1 MKIVSLTVKNWMN
14 FEELENI
21 PLHARNYVIGANAVG
36 KSNFLDVFRF
46 LRDVA
51 APAGARPTAGGLQ
64 DAINRRG
71 GLRALRCLHGKKDS
85 EVLLDVTVADGQD
98 RWRYMLG
105 FKGEGRANN
114 RVLIRQE
121 SVFKNDQPQPECQRP
136 DDADKRDP
144 DRLTSTYLEHPNT
157 NKAFR
162 PLAHYFGAI
171 TYLHLVPQLLKF
183 GDEIGGNRPCRAVAR
198 YRRSLGEDGT
208 ERRRTSSCA

>member
-14 FEELENI
+14 FQELENV

-51 APAGARPTAGGLQ
+51 APAGAKPTAGGLQ

-71 GLRALRCLHGKKDS
+71 GLRALRCLHGKKDN

-136 DDADKRDP
+136 DDA
-144 DRLTSTYLEHPNT
+144 TSRTGTASHPRSWRIRT
-157 NKAFR
+157 PIRRF
-162 PLAHYFGAI
+162 
-171 TYLHLVPQLLKF
+171 VPSHTISA
-183 GDEIGGNRPCRAVAR
+183 GPRICTWSRNC
-198 YRRSLGEDGT
+198 
-208 ERRRTSSCA
+208 